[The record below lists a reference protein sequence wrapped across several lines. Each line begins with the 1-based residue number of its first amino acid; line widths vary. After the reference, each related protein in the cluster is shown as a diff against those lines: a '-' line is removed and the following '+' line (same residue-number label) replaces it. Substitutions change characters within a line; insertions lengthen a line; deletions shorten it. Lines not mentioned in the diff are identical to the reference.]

1 MQSMIIDEV
10 VEQLSTMPVN
20 LQRQV
25 LDFIHSLRI
34 PTVHGVPGD
43 SLARFAG
50 SITKRDL
57 NSIQKAIEADCEQID
72 EDAW

>member
-1 MQSMIIDEV
+1 MESMIIDEV

-25 LDFIHSLRI
+25 LDFVHSLRT
-34 PTVHGVPGD
+34 PAARGVPGA
-43 SLARFAG
+43 SLTQFAA
-50 SITKRDL
+50 SIAVGDLKR
-57 NSIQKAIEADCEQID
+57 IQKAIEADCEQID

>member
-1 MQSMIIDEV
+1 MERMIIDEV

-25 LDFIHSLRI
+25 LDFVHSLRI
-34 PTVHGVPGD
+34 PTVRGVPGD

-50 SITKRDL
+50 SVTK
-57 NSIQKAIEADCEQID
+57 KT
-72 EDAW
+72 